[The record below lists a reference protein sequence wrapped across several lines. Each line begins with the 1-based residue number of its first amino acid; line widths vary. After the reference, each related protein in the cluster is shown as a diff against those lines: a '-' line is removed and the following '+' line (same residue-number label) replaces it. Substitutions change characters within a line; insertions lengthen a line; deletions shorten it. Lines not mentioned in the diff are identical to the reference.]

1 MREQHHNNHHHNN
14 QHHNNNHHKNHS
26 SGSNNDDEW
35 LDDADLPVMEP
46 EDIIRN
52 LMRALE
58 KVGGALD
65 RERARSQEL
74 LDRADAAERLV
85 VEATD
90 VVSELKQRLMVR
102 IMADLDVR
110 GGDKGVLLDA
120 DRFMQATVPIVVRV
134 TMADEFGV

>member
-1 MREQHHNNHHHNN
+1 MVTPNGSSDS
-14 QHHNNNHHKNHS
+14 NHS
-26 SGSNNDDEW
+26 SNDDEW
-35 LDDADLPVMEP
+35 MDDTALPVMEP

-58 KVGGALD
+58 KTGKALD

-90 VVSELKQRLMVR
+90 VVSELKQRLLVR

-120 DRFMQATVPIVVRV
+120 DRFMQASVPIVVRV

>member
-1 MREQHHNNHHHNN
+1 MVTPNDSSDS
-14 QHHNNNHHKNHS
+14 NHS
-26 SGSNNDDEW
+26 SNNDEW
-35 LDDADLPVMEP
+35 MDDTSLPVMEP

-65 RERARSQEL
+65 RERARAQEL

-90 VVSELKQRLMVR
+90 VVSELKQRLLVR

>member
-1 MREQHHNNHHHNN
+1 MVTPNDSSDS
-14 QHHNNNHHKNHS
+14 NHS
-26 SGSNNDDEW
+26 SNDDEW
-35 LDDADLPVMEP
+35 MDDTALPVMEP

-58 KVGGALD
+58 KTGKALD

-90 VVSELKQRLMVR
+90 VVSELKQRLVVR